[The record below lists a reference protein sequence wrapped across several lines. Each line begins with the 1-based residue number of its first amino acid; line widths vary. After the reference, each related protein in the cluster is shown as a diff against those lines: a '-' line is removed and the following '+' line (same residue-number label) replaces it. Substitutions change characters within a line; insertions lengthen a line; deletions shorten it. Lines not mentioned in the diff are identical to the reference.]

1 MELSCRSYLS
11 LEQEEVCEVSGMNKV
26 IGIAAIGAVLIF
38 AAKAFTGGIPW
49 IETMANAK
57 SLNVQRTKVMTSNSV
72 SPVVVELFTSEGCS
86 SCPPADRVLSS
97 LRGDKSLGKAGVII
111 LSEHVDY
118 WNRLGWRD
126 RWSDSK
132 FSERQSEYANRLHL
146 DSVYTPQMVVDG
158 QAEFVGSDSRRAA
171 DTIANAAKSAKVGVT
186 LEAADAA
193 NGQVSL
199 KAHVDRL
206 PAGAEPADV
215 IVAVTEDGLQS
226 HVTSGENSGNTLVH
240 NGVVHTLDSI
250 GQVKGASSFD
260 GKTLVKLGS
269 DWHRNKL
276 TAVAFVQFRQSRK
289 IIGAAA
295 VPL

>member
-1 MELSCRSYLS
+1 
-11 LEQEEVCEVSGMNKV
+11 MNRV
-26 IGIAAIGAVLIF
+26 VGISAVGVMLIF
-38 AAKAFTGGIPW
+38 AAKAYTGSIPW
-49 IETMANAK
+49 IETLANAK
-57 SLNVQRTKVMTSNSV
+57 SFNVQRAKVMAGNGV

-97 LRGDKSLGKAGVII
+97 LRGNKSLGNAGVII

-126 RWSDSK
+126 RWSDSQ
-132 FSERQSEYANRLHL
+132 FSKRQSEYASRLHL

-171 DTIANAAKSAKVGVT
+171 DTIANAAKSAKVAVT
-186 LEAADAA
+186 LEAADAHD
-193 NGQVSL
+193 GQISL
-199 KAHVDRL
+199 KAHVDQL
-206 PAGAEPADV
+206 PSGAEPADV
-215 IVAVTEDGLQS
+215 IIVVTEDGLQS

-240 NGVVHTLDSI
+240 NGVVHTLNSI
-250 GQVKGASSFD
+250 GQVKGSSGFD

-276 TAVAFVQFRQSRK
+276 MAVAFVQLRQSRK

-295 VPL
+295 IPI